1 MTHLSES
8 DLVNFGRDELGERK
22 KARIIAHCKECP
34 PCADR
39 LIDAAREHAP
49 DPGPIKL
56 SRWNKISLVAMV
68 VALIAIVLGM
78 FWFFRQL
85 GDMGRI
91 PPTMETPNDP

>member
-8 DLVNFGRDELGERK
+8 DLVNFGRDELGDRK

-39 LIDAAREHAP
+39 LIEAAREHAP
-49 DPGPIKL
+49 HPGPIKL

-68 VALIAIVLGM
+68 VALIAMVLGM

-85 GDMGRI
+85 GDVGRI
-91 PPTMETPNDP
+91 LPTMEAPE

>member
-1 MTHLSES
+1 MTHLTES

-34 PCADR
+34 ECADL
-39 LIDAAREHAP
+39 LIEAAREYAP

-56 SRWNKISLVAMV
+56 SRWNKISLIAMV

-85 GDMGRI
+85 NEVGRI
-91 PPTMETPNDP
+91 PPTMEVPE

>member
-1 MTHLSES
+1 MIHMTEQ
-8 DLVNFGRDELGERK
+8 DLVNFARDELGERK

-39 LIDAAREHAP
+39 LIEAAREHAP

-56 SRWNKISLVAMV
+56 SRWNKISLIAMV

-78 FWFFRQL
+78 FWFVRQL
-85 GDMGRI
+85 GNATQA
-91 PPTMETPNDP
+91 PQSMELPE